1 MDLLKKLED
10 CKKRFDEL
18 SARVMD
24 GDLVKDVEKYKDV
37 MREHGHLSELME
49 LYGEYKKMLA
59 GIESDTELIT
69 NEDDH
74 DLKEISTKTTK
85 TKAARRA
92 MTSCCCSSAPR
103 RRPSCRCSATC
114 SWKTWCA

>member
-24 GDLVKDVEKYKDV
+24 PDLVKDVEKYKDV

-49 LYGEYKKMLA
+49 LYGEYKKMLD

-74 DLKEISTKTTK
+74 DLKEM
-85 TKAARRA
+85 AREELKSLEEQKPLLEERH
-92 MTSCCCSSAPR
+92 R
-103 RRPSCRCSATC
+103 
-114 SWKTWCA
+114 